1 MLLLHDLASANVF
14 QEDIEIN
21 FHEKITWFFNILAL
35 NGVRTI
41 APKENCSLIRIRV
54 WVRVRVKIRVGGGA
68 IFVVSNCPRTVRDIL
83 FGLYSIYK
91 QVLFGRQWENLTIR
105 WDQNILDT
113 TIKNVLS
120 SIFFFHVLGKW
131 SIHFINSSYWD
142 TFCRFVSKTFRNGFL
157 NVANCFYFLPT
168 PTLVFL

>member
-105 WDQNILDT
+105 WDQNILNT

-120 SIFFFHVLGKW
+120 SIFFFMFLASGPSISLIHLTGTHFAVLFPKL
-131 SIHFINSSYWD
+131 SETVFLTLQTVS
-142 TFCRFVSKTFRNGFL
+142 TFCL
-157 NVANCFYFLPT
+157 LP
-168 PTLVFL
+168 P